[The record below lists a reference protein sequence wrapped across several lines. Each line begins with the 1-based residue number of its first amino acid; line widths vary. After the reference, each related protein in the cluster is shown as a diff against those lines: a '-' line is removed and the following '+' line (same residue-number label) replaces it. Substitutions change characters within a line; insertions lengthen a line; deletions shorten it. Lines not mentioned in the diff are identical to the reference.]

1 LLDGAGRVQ
10 KGRCYRLITKG
21 TYEKLPEHSVPE
33 ILRVPLEKVVLQVKA
48 MLSDGAAKQ
57 IAGKQA
63 SGQKSLTA
71 DEGRAKASSMTL
83 LCRCPDVPPEASVQ
97 AAEQLLVQIQA
108 LNADTGLLTPL
119 GRHLSTLP
127 CMPRVGKLCIYGA
140 LLSCVYPATAVAAC
154 MTVRSPFLSSSDPE
168 LQRKVRA
175 AKVTTFDMLFGFIP
189 HTFDVMF
196 TLVWCRTSSPA
207 TRRFDRTTRC

>member
-1 LLDGAGRVQ
+1 VQ

-48 MLSDGAAKQ
+48 MLSDGAAEQ
-57 IAGKQA
+57 TAQTGKQ
-63 SGQKSLTA
+63 KSA
-71 DEGRAKASSMTL
+71 AAEEGRAKASSMTL

-175 AKVTTFDMLFGFIP
+175 AKVITFDMLSSVIPLTFG
-189 HTFDVMF
+189 VMF
-196 TLVWCRTSSPA
+196 TLVWYRTSSPA
-207 TRRFDRTTRC
+207 TRPFDRTTRC